1 MLKKLRTSITWL
13 MAIAALAFG
22 SLSARGGDNFAVK
35 TNLLWDAAL
44 TPNIGAEF
52 VVAPRWSVDVSGQL
66 NAWTLDGGRRWKHWL
81 VQPEVRYW
89 FCETFGGHFL
99 AVHAIG
105 GTYNFGKLPWHKF
118 LNNDLG
124 KLRDRR
130 YQGWGA
136 GLGAGYGYTWPLT
149 KHWSVEAEI
158 AIGWI
163 YTRYDVFPC
172 AKCGSKLESNRT
184 HNYFGPTKAA
194 INLVYV
200 F

>member
-1 MLKKLRTSITWL
+1 MNRFLRNHIVHL
-13 MAIAALAFG
+13 LALFVTALG
-22 SLSARGGDNFAVK
+22 SLTARSGDNFALK

-44 TPNIGAEF
+44 SPNIGAEL
-52 VVAPRWSVDVSGQL
+52 VVAPRWSIDVSGQL

-81 VQPEVRYW
+81 VQPEARYW

-99 AVHAIG
+99 AAHAIG
-105 GTYNFGKLPWHKF
+105 GAYNFGRLPFHKF

-130 YQGWGA
+130 YQGWAA
-136 GLGAGYGYTWPLT
+136 GLGVGYGYTYPLT
-149 KHWSVEAEI
+149 KHWSVEAEV
-158 AIGWI
+158 AVGWI

-172 AKCGSKLESNRT
+172 AECGTKIENDRC
-184 HNYFGPTKAA
+184 HNYIGPTKAA
-194 INLVYV
+194 INIIYV